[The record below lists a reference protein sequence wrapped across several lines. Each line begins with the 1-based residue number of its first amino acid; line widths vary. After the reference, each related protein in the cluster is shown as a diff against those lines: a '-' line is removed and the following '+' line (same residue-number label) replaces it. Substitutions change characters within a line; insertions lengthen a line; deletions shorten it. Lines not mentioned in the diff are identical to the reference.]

1 MNTHS
6 IGRGLELLFLALAL
20 PVGAMAEDN
29 PPAAS
34 TREQLLAV
42 RLFTAIANSDHEA
55 LRQAL
60 NSGADPNAD
69 LPAVPEADA
78 LRKRFA
84 DGDLEYYFRRD
95 PGYTALMFAAAIG
108 NERAA
113 RFLLLAGADKN
124 RTSKHS
130 RTFALWQAAHNKHI
144 EVMQLLMGITT
155 ASECSQYRVD
165 IDLATQHATVWKG
178 RVILLSTEI
187 SSGRPSRPT
196 PPGRYLVTDKYRDWK
211 STIYPARMPYFLRL
225 SCGDFGLHAGNLPG
239 YPASHGCV
247 RLPAENAKQLFTTLP
262 IGTLVV
268 IR

>member
-6 IGRGLELLFLALAL
+6 IGRGLELLVLALAL
-20 PVGAMAEDN
+20 PFAATAEE
-29 PPAAS
+29 PPSALTEA
-34 TREQLLAV
+34 QFLAV
-42 RLFTAIANSDHEA
+42 RLFTAIADSDREA
-55 LRQAL
+55 LRLAL
-60 NSGADPNAD
+60 NAGADPDSD
-69 LPAVPEADA
+69 LPTVPEADA
-78 LRKRFA
+78 LRRRFA
-84 DGDLEYYFRRD
+84 GSDIEYYFRRD

-108 NERAA
+108 NRDAA
-113 RFLLLAGADKN
+113 RYLLLAGAEKS
-124 RTSKHS
+124 RKSRHS
-130 RTFALWQAAHNKHI
+130 RTFALWQAAHNRHI
-144 EVMQLLMGITT
+144 EIMQLLMGITE

-165 IDLATQHATVWKG
+165 IDLAAQRATVWKG
-178 RVILLSTEI
+178 KTVILSTEI
-187 SSGRPSRPT
+187 SSGSSSRPT

-247 RLPAENAKQLFTTLP
+247 RLPEENAKQLYSTLP